1 MDDLLKKYKA
11 EIAEDVKI
19 DQLIILDKQMRLPAI
34 KHRWVSRL
42 IDAKQSLNKLQK
54 RKKETRRSVLEA
66 LESSMPKGLPK
77 TAIDSRIE
85 ASEVMQAINDE
96 IDEMEL
102 LVLYLEKVEKIF
114 TDMNFSIT
122 NCVSLIKMET
132 T

>member
-1 MDDLLKKYKA
+1 
-11 EIAEDVKI
+11 
-19 DQLIILDKQMRLPAI
+19 
-34 KHRWVSRL
+34 
-42 IDAKQSLNKLQK
+42 
-54 RKKETRRSVLEA
+54 
-66 LESSMPKGLPK
+66 MPKGLPK

-85 ASEVMQAINDE
+85 SSEVMQTINDE
-96 IDEMEL
+96 IDETEL